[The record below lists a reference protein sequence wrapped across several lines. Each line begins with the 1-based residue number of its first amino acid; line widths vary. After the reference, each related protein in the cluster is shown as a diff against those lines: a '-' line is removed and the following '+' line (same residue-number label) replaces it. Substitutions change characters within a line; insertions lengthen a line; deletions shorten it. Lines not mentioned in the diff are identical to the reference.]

1 MRIGRTRGRRE
12 YSRGA
17 ARYAAALFRRTRH
30 STVPKARTVIVR
42 PPQNWFR
49 MLFVWN
55 GSVLQDII
63 PQLVFMALVSGLA
76 VATGGRVLGEKIPL
90 NAVPFTLCG
99 VALTI
104 FLAFRNNA
112 SYDRYWEARKLW
124 GHLFIA
130 SRTLASQALCY
141 AAPVDGAFDG
151 AAFARGIVAFA
162 CALKHQLRGTSPAA
176 DLWRLLP
183 AHAAAALAAKQY
195 KPVAQLNALRAALA
209 ASHRRLGITGTQLW
223 MLDRQLDRLG
233 EVVGGCERIASTP
246 IPFAYGVLLHRT
258 VYAYCMLLP
267 FGLVDSIG
275 MATPLIAI
283 FVSYT
288 LIALEAIASD
298 IAEPFG
304 LAPNNLA
311 LDAITNG
318 IERSL
323 LELCELELPPA
334 ATPVRAYHLT

>member
-1 MRIGRTRGRRE
+1 M
-12 YSRGA
+12 
-17 ARYAAALFRRTRH
+17 
-30 STVPKARTVIVR
+30 IVR

-49 MLFVWN
+49 MLFAWK
-55 GSVLQDII
+55 GSVLRDII
-63 PQLVFMALVSGLA
+63 PQLVFMAVVSGLA
-76 VATGGRVLGEKIPL
+76 VLTDGRVLGEKIPL

-112 SYDRYWEARKLW
+112 SYDRYWEARKMW
-124 GHLFIA
+124 GNMLIA
-130 SRTLASQALCY
+130 ARTLASQALCY
-141 AAPVDGAFDG
+141 AAPMDGAFDG
-151 AAFARGIVAFA
+151 VAFARGIVALA
-162 CALKHQLRGTSPAA
+162 YTLKHQLRGTCPAP
-176 DLWRLLP
+176 DLRRLLP
-183 AHAAAALAAKQY
+183 IRAVVALADKQY

-209 ASHRRLGITGTQLW
+209 ASHRRMGITGTQLW
-223 MLDRQLDRLG
+223 MLDGQLDRLG

-275 MATPLIAI
+275 MATPLISI

-311 LDAITNG
+311 LDAMTNG

-323 LELCELELPPA
+323 LELCELELPA
-334 ATPVRAYHLT
+334 EATPVRPYQLT